1 MGSGIFNL
9 GTRAMGASQAML
21 DSTAH
26 NISNVNTPGYSR
38 QHVELSTESGM
49 YTGAGFLGRGVRVTT
64 ITRDT
69 NEFLVKDANLNAA
82 HASADKTRMDKL
94 DQLEKTLPTGEA
106 GLGYA
111 ASQVLNAFVDVT
123 NQPQDMAARQVVLSR
138 AQEFATRTNTAA
150 KQIDNLQTGVVS
162 DMKVSVAK
170 VNKLTAEI
178 AKVNQDIAKYNGV
191 GHDPNDLMDKRDKL
205 IKDLNKEVQVST
217 VNADDGSVSVFMGGG
232 QLLVLSNNAQT
243 LLAVP
248 DPSDTTKIRVA
259 LQTDVNDTTNASAR
273 ILDNNQL
280 TGGAI
285 KGLMQVQDEDIT
297 STRDQLNTF
306 TQQFADALN
315 HQQSL
320 GLDLNGNTATTPIFS
335 DTDNAVT
342 IKLAL
347 SKPAGIAAASPLMA
361 TMIDTNTGTA
371 DIKSL
376 SMVQSSLPSGVQPP
390 LTIAFVNDATAASG
404 MSYQIKQGS
413 TTLSTHAWVPGE
425 PVSDGTPTFKLEMSG
440 VPASGDSILVEATSH
455 PANNNGNALAILN
468 LRDQTLV
475 SLDGTSQ
482 ATLTDGYSQMIG
494 NLGVIVQAGKT
505 ASGISSTVATTAD
518 QVLAATAGVN
528 LDEEASHL
536 IQYQQSYQASAKVL
550 QVAQTVFDTLLNIQR

>member
-205 IKDLNKEVQVST
+205 IKDLNKEVQVS
-217 VNADDGSVSVFMGGG
+217 
-232 QLLVLSNNAQT
+232 NNAQT

-425 PVSDGTPTFKLEMSG
+425 PLSDGTPTFKLEMSG